1 MAKSPMK
8 AYLVLY
14 NAASA
19 VAWSWI
25 LVTTIIHL
33 FNLDGKSDVF
43 PNPDPYSA
51 SLRNSLPPAFQPIYA
66 RASTTFSRVGLQTAI
81 IQSFAAFE
89 VLHALLGWV
98 RSPVPTAAMQVASRL
113 FLVWGVA
120 EQFPQVRS
128 NPLYTSMVLAW
139 SATEAIRYTFYALN
153 LLGLNPY
160 VLLWLRYTTFFILYP
175 IGASSEAFLNYATLP
190 KSPLIPGWKS
200 LFTGIWTSADYV
212 RGALFLIWW
221 PGLYVMYTYMI
232 SQRRKVLN
240 PSSKPKKTVKVN

>member
-1 MAKSPMK
+1 
-8 AYLVLY
+8 
-14 NAASA
+14 
-19 VAWSWI
+19 
-25 LVTTIIHL
+25 
-33 FNLDGKSDVF
+33 
-43 PNPDPYSA
+43 
-51 SLRNSLPPAFQPIYA
+51 
-66 RASTTFSRVGLQTAI
+66 
-81 IQSFAAFE
+81 
-89 VLHALLGWV
+89 
-98 RSPVPTAAMQVASRL
+98 
-113 FLVWGVA
+113 
-120 EQFPQVRS
+120 
-128 NPLYTSMVLAW
+128 MVLAW
-139 SATEAIRYTFYALN
+139 SATEVIRYTFYALN

-221 PGLYVMYTYMI
+221 PGMVLNYSSPASLTIFFLGLYVMYTYMI